1 MLITKVCWHTVM
13 RFDEVLQ
20 FWPETLQSV
29 IPGFSVLKRKLEK
42 REPPKSPFSVR
53 QSPKIGLRRAA
64 EAQQGPNRY
73 SIRP

>member
-13 RFDEVLQ
+13 RFDEVLH

-29 IPGFSVLKRKLEK
+29 IPSFSVLKRKLEK
-42 REPPKSPFSVR
+42 RDPPKSSFSVR